1 MERREFIRSSCNACL
16 LVAAGYLL
24 PTLAGCASGYS
35 IFKTSVVNKQVT
47 VPLSLFEKSAL
58 QLVRPEGWYYDIAVE
73 KKEDGSYA
81 ALLLQCTHQENQLT
95 PDGNGFHC
103 PLHGSQFDKNGNV
116 KKGPAERPLE
126 RYKTFLDQDHLIIQ
140 IPKSP
145 QP

>member
-16 LVAAGYLL
+16 LAAAGYFL
-24 PTLAGCASGYS
+24 PTLAGCSPKYS
-35 IFKTSVVNKQVT
+35 VFKTEVVDEKLML
-47 VPLSLFEKSAL
+47 PLTTFGQSSM
-58 QLVRPEGWYYDIAVE
+58 QIVRPKGWYYDIAVE

-103 PLHGSQFDKNGNV
+103 TLHGSQFDKNGNV
-116 KKGPAERPLE
+116 RKGPAERSLKH
-126 RYKTFLDQDHLIIQ
+126 YDTYVDNDHLIIQ
-140 IPKSP
+140 TPKSS